1 MPASAPKPVANPP
14 PIPPPPAGFWWRT
27 LACLGDVI
35 PLMFLGW
42 ALAGMLAG
50 PEELAARQRAD
61 AWSQRFSDQYVEAFK
76 SGAPRDLDRVLEM
89 ARNPKEADLQA
100 FMTWYSFQG
109 NVSFVAMLLALALQE
124 WLLAGRTLG
133 KRIFNLRTISL
144 PEAAPPGFLA
154 SLLRSA
160 WKAAFFTLPN
170 PFFMLLGIVNF
181 HVPLFRRDKRAWH
194 DLWTRTQVVDNKP
207 V

>member
-1 MPASAPKPVANPP
+1 VVKPP

-27 LACLGDVI
+27 LACLADII
-35 PLMFLGW
+35 PLLILGW
-42 ALAGMLAG
+42 ALAGLLAG
-50 PEELAARQRAD
+50 PEELAARQQAD
-61 AWSQRFSDQYVEAFK
+61 DWTRRVTAQYVKAIR
-76 SGAPRDLDRVLEM
+76 SGAPRDLETLKSM
-89 ARNPKEADLQA
+89 ALHPKEADVQA
-100 FMTWYSFQG
+100 FTTWYSFQG

-133 KRIFNLRTISL
+133 KRIFRLRTIGL
-144 PEAAPPGFLA
+144 PEAEQPGFLRA
-154 SLLRSA
+154 LLRSA

-194 DLWTRTQVVDNKP
+194 DRWTGTQVVEDHGS
-207 V
+207 

>member
-1 MPASAPKPVANPP
+1 MANPP

-27 LACLGDVI
+27 FACLADII

-42 ALAGMLAG
+42 ALAGILAG
-50 PEELAARQRAD
+50 PDELAARQKAD
-61 AWSQRFSDQYVEAFK
+61 AWTHRFTDQYFKAIKSGSQRDQQALTTMTAKLLEDKSPDGEAF
-76 SGAPRDLDRVLEM
+76 L
-89 ARNPKEADLQA
+89 
-100 FMTWYSFQG
+100 TWYSFQG
-109 NVSFVAMLLALALQE
+109 NVSFVTMLLALALQE

-144 PEAAPPGFLA
+144 PDAQPPGFLA

-170 PFFMLLGIVNF
+170 PLFMLLGIVNF
-181 HVPLFRRDKRAWH
+181 HVPLFRRDKRSWH
-194 DLWTRTQVVDNKP
+194 DLWTRTQVVDNKIN
-207 V
+207 

>member
-1 MPASAPKPVANPP
+1 VVKPP

-27 LACLGDVI
+27 LACLADII

-42 ALAGMLAG
+42 ALAGLLAG
-50 PEELAARQRAD
+50 PEELAARQQAD
-61 AWSQRFSDQYVEAFK
+61 DWTRRVTAQYVKAIR
-76 SGAPRDLDRVLEM
+76 SGAPRDLETLKGM
-89 ARNPKEADLQA
+89 ALHPKEADVQA
-100 FMTWYSFQG
+100 FTTWYSFQG

-133 KRIFNLRTISL
+133 KRIFRLRTIGL
-144 PEAAPPGFLA
+144 PEAEQPGFLRA
-154 SLLRSA
+154 LLRSA

-194 DLWTRTQVVDNKP
+194 DRWTGTQVVEDHGS
-207 V
+207 